1 MGLEEHYDRAADE
14 FGRRVHAVASAQWS
28 APTPDAE
35 WDVRALVN
43 HVVGENRWAPELL
56 AGRTIEDVGDAY
68 DGDLLGS
75 NPVGAWDDSIAPAT
89 AAVGAVD
96 MARPVH
102 LSFGTVPAEEYVSQL
117 VADLVV
123 HGWDLGAAIGI
134 GGHLDPQLVHACA
147 AWFADREEM
156 YRAGGVIADRVA
168 VPDGADDQVRLL
180 AAFGRDAAWKP

>member
-1 MGLEEHYDRAADE
+1 MGLEQHYDHAADE
-14 FGRRVHAVASAQWS
+14 FGRRVHAVAAAQWS

-56 AGRTIEDVGDAY
+56 AGRTIEE
-68 DGDLLGS
+68 GDL
-75 NPVGAWDDSIAPAT
+75 DS
-89 AAVGAVD
+89 
-96 MARPVH
+96 R
-102 LSFGTVPAEEYVSQL
+102 
-117 VADLVV
+117 
-123 HGWDLGAAIGI
+123 
-134 GGHLDPQLVHACA
+134 LVHACA

-168 VPDGADDQVRLL
+168 VPDGADAQVRLL